1 MGKGLDGANREG
13 WEGERGG
20 GLHFRRFLMLE
31 PANHRASVVG

>member
-1 MGKGLDGANREG
+1 MGKGPDGANG
-13 WEGERGG
+13 KGKRGD